1 MSAQGQL
8 EQLDAMFAR
17 LDVEDGYNK
26 RAWRIV
32 DRILPLPPGGARHGF
47 YDPAGFLERAQIRG
61 QRKRMQLR
69 IFAKLRAKAEGGVP
83 FIAVPKN
90 VPHLFGPGD
99 ALFDVARELELE
111 AAAR

>member
-1 MSAQGQL
+1 MSPQERL
-8 EQLDAMFAR
+8 ERLDAIFAA
-17 LDVEDGYNK
+17 LDVTEGYRA

-32 DRILPLPPGGARHGF
+32 DRVLPLPGSGARHGF
-47 YDPAGFLERAQIRG
+47 YDPAGFLERARIRG
-61 QRKRMQLR
+61 QRKRLALR
-69 IFAKLRAKAEGGVP
+69 IFARLRAKAEGGVP
-83 FIAVPKN
+83 YLAVPKN